1 MDFDKKEF
9 YGIVAKAKKQMQ
21 ITIDQDCNV
30 ADTKPDVEKMIQT
43 RGIVKIQETEMM
55 VDRVRIK
62 GEFVFQGLYGTND
75 TSAYLES
82 LEYSLPFEEY
92 VHIEGV
98 LPSDYVK
105 VKYTID
111 DINTILINSRKI
123 SIRVLL
129 TFSFQITEEMKEKGI
144 IEIHEEN
151 VSVLKKDVQI
161 TDLIVNKKDIARLKE
176 ELVEGDALP
185 SIRAFANDLKV
196 SVLTIR
202 RVYEELEQ
210 EGFIVSQVG
219 IGTFV
224 STSNLELLRDSK
236 RRLVEQKMADMIQT
250 AKSLKISKEELN
262 SMMDIL
268 YEED

>member
-1 MDFDKKEF
+1 MK
-9 YGIVAKAKKQMQ
+9 
-21 ITIDQDCNV
+21 
-30 ADTKPDVEKMIQT
+30 
-43 RGIVKIQETEMM
+43 
-55 VDRVRIK
+55 
-62 GEFVFQGLYGTND
+62 
-75 TSAYLES
+75 
-82 LEYSLPFEEY
+82 
-92 VHIEGV
+92 
-98 LPSDYVK
+98 
-105 VKYTID
+105 
-111 DINTILINSRKI
+111 ILISNTSDTP
-123 SIRVLL
+123 LYQ
-129 TFSFQITEEMKEKGI
+129 QI
-144 IEIHEEN
+144 
-151 VSVLKKDVQI
+151 KDQI
-161 TDLIVNKKDIARLKE
+161 KDAVLKE

-185 SIRAFANDLKV
+185 SIRAFADNLKV

-236 RRLVEQKMADMIQT
+236 RRLVEQKMLDMIQT

>member
-1 MDFDKKEF
+1 M
-9 YGIVAKAKKQMQ
+9 
-21 ITIDQDCNV
+21 
-30 ADTKPDVEKMIQT
+30 
-43 RGIVKIQETEMM
+43 
-55 VDRVRIK
+55 
-62 GEFVFQGLYGTND
+62 
-75 TSAYLES
+75 
-82 LEYSLPFEEY
+82 
-92 VHIEGV
+92 
-98 LPSDYVK
+98 
-105 VKYTID
+105 
-111 DINTILINSRKI
+111 
-123 SIRVLL
+123 
-129 TFSFQITEEMKEKGI
+129 
-144 IEIHEEN
+144 
-151 VSVLKKDVQI
+151 
-161 TDLIVNKKDIARLKE
+161 
-176 ELVEGDALP
+176 VEGDALP

-210 EGFIVSQVG
+210 ERFIVSQVG

>member
-1 MDFDKKEF
+1 MK
-9 YGIVAKAKKQMQ
+9 
-21 ITIDQDCNV
+21 
-30 ADTKPDVEKMIQT
+30 
-43 RGIVKIQETEMM
+43 
-55 VDRVRIK
+55 
-62 GEFVFQGLYGTND
+62 
-75 TSAYLES
+75 
-82 LEYSLPFEEY
+82 
-92 VHIEGV
+92 
-98 LPSDYVK
+98 
-105 VKYTID
+105 
-111 DINTILINSRKI
+111 ILISNTSDT
-123 SIRVLL
+123 LL
-129 TFSFQITEEMKEKGI
+129 YQQI
-144 IEIHEEN
+144 
-151 VSVLKKDVQI
+151 KDQI
-161 TDLIVNKKDIARLKE
+161 KDAILKE

-219 IGTFV
+219 IGTFA